1 MDTSTQGR
9 SARRIRLPRRWW
21 ARSLLAVAVLAVV
34 FVPAAWA
41 NHEFSDVPTASPHHA
56 AVSSLAAAGIT
67 GGCGPSLYC
76 PANAVRRD
84 EMASFLTRGLPRL
97 AMDSITN
104 AVDLPTTGAVT
115 LIEEETMIVP
125 GSAGTQYVRVD
136 GIAQMNTGTP
146 GTVCPCTLAARIRQV
161 SPEVFS
167 PTFFFDVAPGP
178 GGDIDDTF
186 FVSWAFT
193 VPSGLHTYQ
202 LQMWQDSNTGVA
214 AVLPVSNAATI
225 VQSFP
230 FNQGANGGA
239 LSVGNGSGVGPATSD
254 N

>member
-1 MDTSTQGR
+1 METSSEDR
-9 SARRIRLPRRWW
+9 RARRIHMPRRWW
-21 ARSLLAVAVLAVV
+21 TRSLLAVAAVAV
-34 FVPAAWA
+34 IVVPAAYA
-41 NHEFSDVPTASPHHA
+41 NHQFSDVPAASPHHA

-67 GGCGPSLYC
+67 GGCGPGVYC

-97 AMDSITN
+97 AMDSIAN
-104 AVDLPTTGAVT
+104 AIDLPSTGAIT
-115 LIEEETMIVP
+115 LIEQEDMIVP

-167 PTFFFDVAPGP
+167 PVFFFDVAPGP

-193 VPSGLHTYQ
+193 VPSGLHTYE
-202 LQMWQDSNTGVA
+202 LQMWQDSNVGTP
-214 AVLPVSNAATI
+214 AVLAVSNAAVI
-225 VQSFP
+225 VQAFP

-239 LSVGNGSGVGPATSD
+239 LSVGGGSGVTPAGAD